1 MQRSRFNTP
10 RFWLKVIFLIASVL
24 ILIAV
29 SQKLNISV
37 RFSNLL
43 QSTLLWVKMLGTM
56 GAIAFIVI
64 YNLATILFVPASI
77 LTLGGGAIYGVVWG
91 SIYVFVAA
99 TLGAIFAFLIG
110 RYFARGWFSE
120 KIRNNMTF
128 RAIDAA
134 VAIDGFK
141 IVLLKRLSPIFP
153 FNMLN
158 YVFGFTRVALKDYI
172 LGSIGMIPA
181 TIMYVYLGS
190 LIGDVALLGIQPTN
204 IISNPQ
210 TQIAQWTIKVV
221 GLVATLAV
229 TIQVSRLAN
238 KILASKLS

>member
-1 MQRSRFNTP
+1 MKRSQFNTP
-10 RFWLKVIFLIASVL
+10 KFWLKVIFLIASSLLLLVFFQHL
-24 ILIAV
+24 SIQV
-29 SQKLNISV
+29 RISTLV
-37 RFSNLL
+37 
-43 QSTLLWVKMLGTM
+43 QSTLLWVKMLGAI

-64 YNLATILFVPASI
+64 YNIATVLFIPASL
-77 LTLGGGAIYGVVWG
+77 LTLGGGAIYGLVWG

-99 TLGAIFAFLIG
+99 TLGATFAFLIG
-110 RYFARGWFSE
+110 RYFAQKWVNE
-120 KIRNNMTF
+120 KISKNVTF
-128 RAIDAA
+128 RAIDEA

-141 IVLLKRLSPIFP
+141 IVLLTRLSPIFP

-158 YVFGFTRVALKDYI
+158 YVFGVTRVALKDYV

-190 LIGDVALLGIQPTN
+190 LLGDIALLETQPSN

-210 TQIAQWTIKVV
+210 TQIAQWSIKVL

-238 KILASKLS
+238 KILVSKL

>member
-1 MQRSRFNTP
+1 MKRSRFNTL

-29 SQKLNISV
+29 FQTLNISITV
-37 RFSNLL
+37 SNLL
-43 QSTLLWVKMLGTM
+43 QSTLLWVKMLGAM
-56 GAIAFIVI
+56 GAIAFIII
-64 YNLATILFVPASI
+64 YNLATILFIPASI

-110 RYFARGWFSE
+110 RYFARGWVYE
-120 KIRNNMTF
+120 KICSNKTF

-141 IVLLKRLSPIFP
+141 IVLLTRLSPIFP

-158 YVFGFTRVALKDYI
+158 YVFGVTCVDLKDYI

-190 LIGDVALLGIQPTN
+190 LIGDVALLGMQTTSIV
-204 IISNPQ
+204 SNPQ
-210 TQIAQWTIKVV
+210 TQIAQWTIKIV

-238 KILASKLS
+238 KILASKL

>member
-120 KIRNNMTF
+120 KISNNMTF

-141 IVLLKRLSPIFP
+141 IVLLTRLSPIFP

-158 YVFGFTRVALKDYI
+158 YVFGVTRVALKDYI

>member
-77 LTLGGGAIYGVVWG
+77 VTLGGGAIYGVVWG

-141 IVLLKRLSPIFP
+141 IVLLTRLSPIFP

>member
-1 MQRSRFNTP
+1 MP
-10 RFWLKVIFLIASVL
+10 LPGHD
-24 ILIAV
+24 V
-29 SQKLNISV
+29 SQKLNISI

-141 IVLLKRLSPIFP
+141 IVLLTRLSPIFP

-158 YVFGFTRVALKDYI
+158 YVFGVTRVALKDYI

-190 LIGDVALLGIQPTN
+190 LIGDVALLGIHPTN

-229 TIQVSRLAN
+229 TIQVNRLAN